1 MNPKYILPMDDL
13 PTLKRLEDV
22 ILSKRKTLFRKPAKG
37 EGVVFIVSGG
47 LDSTTALARVLEE
60 FDAEIYPMYI
70 QRGARAEKNEL
81 ASLDHYLGLFAK
93 KYPNLNELEILT
105 TEVPP
110 AKYKKYISEKQ
121 LSTIGHTMRNSML
134 QSYAVQ
140 YAVSVGY
147 RDGIRVKT
155 VFTSLVPDDDFPHCR
170 LIALRAETILAC
182 IDGDDWS
189 WQVTSPL
196 LEPEL
201 WGWVDKTM
209 SIKYA
214 AEHNIDLSHT
224 YTCTDSSTVA
234 CGVCPACVERLKA
247 FKESGYPDP
256 LAYQDNKGEKDV

>member
-1 MNPKYILPMDDL
+1 MNPKFVLPMDDL

-22 ILSKRKTLFRKPAKG
+22 ILTKRDTLFEKPKKG
-37 EGVVFIVSGG
+37 EGIVFIVSGG

-60 FDAEIYPMYI
+60 FDAEIYPLYI
-70 QRGARAEKNEL
+70 QRGARAEDNEL
-81 ASLDHYLGLFAK
+81 ASLHYYLDIFSK
-93 KYPNLNELEILT
+93 KHPNLHELEILT
-105 TEVPP
+105 AEVPP
-110 AKYKKYISEKQ
+110 AKYKQYIPEKQ
-121 LSTIGHTMRNSML
+121 LSTIGHTLRNSML

-147 RDGIRVKT
+147 RDNIRIRT

-170 LIALRAETILAC
+170 LIALRAETILTC

-196 LEPEL
+196 LEEEL

-214 AEHNIDLSHT
+214 VEHDIDLSHT
-224 YTCTDSSTVA
+224 YTCTDSPTIA
-234 CGVCPACVERLKA
+234 CGVCPACVERIKA
-247 FKESGYPDP
+247 FEDSGYPDP
-256 LAYQDNKGEKDV
+256 IEYKKN